1 MNYIKQ
7 LFITNMNAA
16 VYVTTE
22 PRTDGFGAQ
31 FQNIIFD
38 ILFTYSNTNYRYVF
52 PNINS
57 FEHNYT
63 RDSGFTER
71 LIRYMNLRD
80 YFPNKAFN
88 SVKYYKSTS
97 TYTYVENNLTQL
109 LKSQTMNTIKTHF
122 YADKNT
128 YFDTHYHN
136 VAVHVRRLNSDDSR
150 VDGTE
155 TPDSYYIG
163 LMKTIRDTHPVN
175 GKPLMFHI
183 YSQTRGA
190 GYNER
195 FMKLYNPGDD
205 DRIKFYLNGNLLHT
219 FHGMVFA
226 DILVCS
232 RSSFSYCAALLTN
245 GVVYYKPFWHK
256 PADFWSVA

>member
-1 MNYIKQ
+1 MNVP
-7 LFITNMNAA
+7 
-16 VYVTTE
+16 VYVTSK

-31 FQNIIFD
+31 FQNIIVD
-38 ILFTYSNTNYRYVF
+38 ILFTYNNTKYQYVF
-52 PNINS
+52 PDIKS

-80 YFPNKAFN
+80 YFPNKGYN
-88 SVKYYKSTS
+88 TLNYYKPTS
-97 TYTYVENNLTQL
+97 TYRYVENNLTQL
-109 LKSQTMNTIKTHF
+109 LKSQTMNTIKTNF
-122 YADKNT
+122 YADKKT

-150 VDGTE
+150 LDGTE

-163 LMKTIRDTHPVN
+163 IMKTIRDTHPVN

-183 YSQTRGA
+183 YSQTRSA
-190 GYNER
+190 EDNEN

-205 DRIKFYLNGNLLHT
+205 DDRIKFYLDTDTLHT

-226 DILVCS
+226 DTLVCS

-245 GVVYYKPFWHK
+245 GVVYYNPFWHK
-256 PADFWSVA
+256 PADFWRVA